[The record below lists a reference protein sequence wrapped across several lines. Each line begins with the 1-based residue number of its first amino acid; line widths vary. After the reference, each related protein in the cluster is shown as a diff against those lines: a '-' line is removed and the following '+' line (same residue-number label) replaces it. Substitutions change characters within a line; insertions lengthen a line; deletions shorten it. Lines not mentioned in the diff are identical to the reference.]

1 MISCHRFIIFHTIIQ
16 IQENTVDYLFR
27 GTYDPAKS
35 GSGLIYWSGVESA
48 SHDGFLKRI
57 CPNVL
62 SLIHALVTSTE
73 LSTETEGNIFY
84 EHFIRLP
91 ETELLKINFS
101 KHIAYSKKILNTAGF
116 SKASLHRER
125 REALELLGILVQ
137 NHLNSDGDPEPVNK
151 DQLLKNDAKSKDKL
165 RVWLKKVDAQKVI
178 MSFLNYI
185 QIYIRSFIFINR
197 MFISYLP

>member
-1 MISCHRFIIFHTIIQ
+1 
-16 IQENTVDYLFR
+16 V
-27 GTYDPAKS
+27 KS
-35 GSGLIYWSGVESA
+35 GSGLIYWTGVESA

-62 SLIHALVTSTE
+62 SLIYSLITSTD

-91 ETELLKINFS
+91 ESELLKFNFS

-116 SKASLHRER
+116 SKQGLHRQR

-137 NHLNSDGDPEPVNK
+137 NHVNRDGEPEPINQVL
-151 DQLLKNDAKSKDKL
+151 LLKNDTKSKEKL
-165 RVWLKKVDAQKVI
+165 KAWLKKNDAHKVCMYTYVYMCI
-178 MSFLNYI
+178 PFFFLSISLSISLSLLLLLYYI
-185 QIYIRSFIFINR
+185 DYESNGCV
-197 MFISYLP
+197 